1 MNGCG
6 DHGGP
11 ATAAIARV
19 PAAVPSDCHNCQ
31 PASPEFEAMKSSAS
45 PATVNPTGAR
55 PSGHGPNTNTGR
67 APFSSARHNAVPSVS
82 SLLEKYAVS
91 PTVTNSLGGEN
102 SIPAAAPITP
112 VPALVPSVCHSL
124 MPGCSSSAMK
134 NATWSPATN

>member
-19 PAAVPSDCHNCQ
+19 PAAVPAARPNCQ
-31 PASPEFEAMKSSAS
+31 PVSPEFEARKNSPS

-82 SLLEKYAVS
+82 SLLEKEAVS
-91 PTVTNSLGGEN
+91 PTLPNSVRGE
-102 SIPAAAPITP
+102 
-112 VPALVPSVCHSL
+112 
-124 MPGCSSSAMK
+124 
-134 NATWSPATN
+134 